1 MKALQFDLSTIYV
14 LWRRDLMRFFTQP
27 ARLAAVLLQPLILWL
42 ILGSGMAP
50 TFGLP
55 GAELPYLEY
64 FFPGIVMMVL
74 VFSSVFSTISII
86 EDRSAGFIQ
95 MVLAVRVLAGPG
107 VACLGAVACP
117 GFSLYPARP
126 LCGHRIGKYR
136 LVSFAFCDDAHEPW
150 INSSGI
156 FRSLACEQ
164 CKRVPSDSGD
174 PFDAVVGAERRY
186 VSTPCRRFYFGTC
199 DACQSRCIRD
209 DRFKTCF
216 LRGEC
221 PESTIL
227 PTRRPPCWQ
236 YQFCLGHVGDGH
248 DLLRAGAKALLW
260 VAASARC
267 GYQIRPQPH
276 LDLRR

>member
-1 MKALQFDLSTIYV
+1 MAFELRMRREKAAIRFKYDLCS
-14 LWRRDLMRFFTQP
+14 LAARFNAFFTQP

-74 VFSSVFSTISII
+74 VLSSVFSTISII

-95 MVLAVRVLAGPG
+95 MVLAGPG
-107 VACLGAVACP
+107 SRSALVVGKCLGATSVALLQV
-117 GFSLYPARP
+117 SLFILLAPFAGIE
-126 LCGHRIGKYR
+126 LGNIR

-164 CKRVPSDSGD
+164 RKRLSSDSGD

-199 DACQSRCIRD
+199 DACQSRCVRD
-209 DRFKTCF
+209 DGLKTRV
-216 LRGEC
+216 LRGKCAGEHHFGRN
-221 PESTIL
+221 SRSRLVGSINI
-227 PTRRPPCWQ
+227 
-236 YQFCLGHVGDGH
+236 CLGRVGDGY
-248 DLLRAGAKALLW
+248 DLL
-260 VAASARC
+260 
-267 GYQIRPQPH
+267 QQ
-276 LDLRR
+276 RR